1 MDNNNTPVYSK
12 DWSRYA
18 AFEEHLIHAA
28 GTFRN
33 ALSKDIDI
41 ALIPLVAKT
50 LAYLDRNGNIE
61 IIFLHTMP
69 AIQEIWKCIFLDQ
82 HSFFN
87 HTQSIPPPTSE
98 MRTPVPIISD
108 GWNGKFFQSR
118 FPFSWIVVNKINEIM
133 NNMKIHSGNVL
144 TKLLGIFILISL

>member
-1 MDNNNTPVYSK
+1 MISHLLNNNGIPVFSK
-12 DWSRYA
+12 DWSRYV

-61 IIFLHTMP
+61 IIFLNTIP

-82 HSFFN
+82 HSIFK
-87 HTQSIPPPTSE
+87 HAQSILPPSSE
-98 MRTPVPIISD
+98 MRPPVPIISD

-118 FPFSWIVVNKINEIM
+118 FPFSWIVVTKINEIM
-133 NNMKIHSGNVL
+133 SNLRIHSG
-144 TKLLGIFILISL
+144 KLLIKLN